1 VNSRRNFLIITVTWA
16 LMNPF
21 TSAIN
26 VYFSLFVLELGG
38 SVVDVGLINLVSMV
52 TLSISRLFGGYL
64 ADTLGRKR
72 VIVPMTILYA
82 FSNLIFVFAPD
93 WRFLLIGNLICSIA
107 LMYQPALMALV
118 GDILPSERRGS
129 GVSLMNAPSQLLGLV
144 GPPLATLVVS
154 SQGLERGMR
163 ILFLLVFLSTLLSGM
178 MRLLLVET
186 YSSRSELS
194 LEHAIKEYRDSL
206 RSMRGDLG
214 KLIVISSSVIGIY
227 NMAYPYL
234 QVYAV
239 KYLGLSLELWGLLST
254 LIAVI
259 STISL
264 LISGYLSDRIG
275 RNLMMALGY
284 LSASIGLLL
293 ISLARDPLSFSLALI
308 INVIFSSSPA
318 SQALLFDLT
327 SEEARGKVNAM
338 NGLVEGSISG
348 TMSALGGFIYGFS
361 APFLF
366 SLASLLLIPLI
377 IGSLKLP
384 KGKITQVE

>member
-1 VNSRRNFLIITVTWA
+1 VNSRNFVIITVTWA

-38 SVVDVGLINLVSMV
+38 SIIDVGLINLVSMI

-64 ADTLGRKR
+64 ADVLGRKR

-93 WRFLLIGNLICSIA
+93 WRFLLIGNFICSLA

-129 GVSLMNAPSQLLGLV
+129 GVSLMNAPSQLLGLA

-163 ILFLLVFLSTLLSGM
+163 VLFLLVFLSTLLSGM
-178 MRLLLVET
+178 MRLLLSET
-186 YSSRSELS
+186 YSSRTELS
-194 LEHAIKEYRDSL
+194 LGHAIKEYRDAL

-214 KLIVISSSVIGIY
+214 KLILISSSVMGVY
-227 NMAYPYL
+227 SMAYPYL

-254 LIAVI
+254 LMAVI

-275 RNLMMALGY
+275 RNFMMALGY
-284 LSASIGLLL
+284 LSACIGLLL
-293 ISLARDPLSFSLALI
+293 ISLAKDPLTFTLALI
-308 INVIFSSSPA
+308 VNVIFSSSPA
-318 SQALLFDLT
+318 TQALLIDLT
-327 SEEARGKVNAM
+327 SEGVRGKVNAI
-338 NGLVEGSISG
+338 NGLIEGSLSG
-348 TMSALGGFIYGFS
+348 TMSAIGGLIYGFS

-366 SLASLLLIPLI
+366 SLASLLMIPLTV
-377 IGSLKLP
+377 GSLKLP
-384 KGKITQVE
+384 KGKVSQMK

>member
-1 VNSRRNFLIITVTWA
+1 
-16 LMNPF
+16 
-21 TSAIN
+21 
-26 VYFSLFVLELGG
+26 
-38 SVVDVGLINLVSMV
+38 
-52 TLSISRLFGGYL
+52 
-64 ADTLGRKR
+64 
-72 VIVPMTILYA
+72 
-82 FSNLIFVFAPD
+82 
-93 WRFLLIGNLICSIA
+93 
-107 LMYQPALMALV
+107 
-118 GDILPSERRGS
+118 
-129 GVSLMNAPSQLLGLV
+129 
-144 GPPLATLVVS
+144 
-154 SQGLERGMR
+154 
-163 ILFLLVFLSTLLSGM
+163 M

-366 SLASLLLIPLI
+366 SSASLLLIPLI

-384 KGKITQVE
+384 KGKIAQVR

>member
-1 VNSRRNFLIITVTWA
+1 MNSRNFVIITVTWA

-38 SVVDVGLINLVSMV
+38 SIIDVGLINLVSMI

-64 ADTLGRKR
+64 ADVLGRKR

-93 WRFLLIGNLICSIA
+93 WRFLLIGNFICSLA

-129 GVSLMNAPSQLLGLV
+129 GVSLMNAPSQLLGLA

-163 ILFLLVFLSTLLSGM
+163 VLFLLVFLSTLLSGM
-178 MRLLLVET
+178 MRLLLSET
-186 YSSRSELS
+186 YSSRTELS
-194 LEHAIKEYRDSL
+194 LGHAIKEYRDAL

-214 KLIVISSSVIGIY
+214 KLILISSSVMGVY
-227 NMAYPYL
+227 SMAYPYL

-254 LIAVI
+254 LMAVI

-275 RNLMMALGY
+275 RNFMMALGY
-284 LSASIGLLL
+284 LSACIGLLL
-293 ISLARDPLSFSLALI
+293 ISLAKDPLTFTLALI
-308 INVIFSSSPA
+308 VNVIFSSSPA
-318 SQALLFDLT
+318 TQALLIDLT
-327 SEEARGKVNAM
+327 SEGVRGKVNAI
-338 NGLVEGSISG
+338 NGLIEGSLSG
-348 TMSALGGFIYGFS
+348 TMSAIGGLIYGFS

-366 SLASLLLIPLI
+366 SLASLLMIPLTV
-377 IGSLKLP
+377 GSLKLP
-384 KGKITQVE
+384 KGKVSQMK

>member
-1 VNSRRNFLIITVTWA
+1 MNLRRNFLIITVTWA

-366 SLASLLLIPLI
+366 SSASLLLIPLI

-384 KGKITQVE
+384 KGKIAQVR

>member
-1 VNSRRNFLIITVTWA
+1 VNSRRNFIIITVTWA

-21 TSAIN
+21 TSAVN

-38 SVVDVGLINLVSMV
+38 SIVDVGLINLASMI
-52 TLSISRLFGGYL
+52 TLSVSRLFGGYL
-64 ADTLGRKR
+64 ADVLGRKR

-93 WRFLLIGNLICSIA
+93 WRFLLIGNFICSLA
-107 LMYQPALMALV
+107 LMYQPALAALV

-129 GVSLMNAPSQLLGLV
+129 GVSLMNAPSQLLGLA
-144 GPPLATLVVS
+144 GPPLATLVIFS
-154 SQGLERGMR
+154 HGLERGMR

-178 MRLLLVET
+178 IRLLLVET
-186 YSSRSELS
+186 YSSRTEMSFG
-194 LEHAIKEYRDSL
+194 HAIKEYRSAL
-206 RSMRGDLG
+206 RFMRGDLG
-214 KLIVISSSVIGIY
+214 RLILISSSVIGVY

-254 LIAVI
+254 LTAVI

-284 LSASIGLLL
+284 LSACLGLIL
-293 ISLARDPLSFSLALI
+293 ISLARDPLSFSIALI
-308 INVIFSSSPA
+308 VNVIFASSPA

-327 SEEARGKVNAM
+327 SEEIRGKINAI
-338 NGLVEGSISG
+338 NGLIEGSLSG
-348 TMSALGGFIYGFS
+348 TMSAIGGFIYGFS

-384 KGKITQVE
+384 RGKIS